1 MKRGRIQ
8 QIMANQLL
16 FLKNSVQNA
25 ATGETKAVLFHYIKR
40 FFFQFNWMLDKKVG
54 FFLLSC
60 HTPPLLFKS
69 VFTSPLSL
77 LAFCEE
83 QFLIARLFFICLP
96 LITKRRKHVKW
107 QTWQTLKTWI
117 AYICKRIMVL
127 QNLKVMLPK
136 HGSALANNGTANHKA
151 PALAGITPQQH
162 TTNTSDLLFCLS
174 VGFEE

>member
-1 MKRGRIQ
+1 
-8 QIMANQLL
+8 
-16 FLKNSVQNA
+16 
-25 ATGETKAVLFHYIKR
+25 
-40 FFFQFNWMLDKKVG
+40 MLDKKVG

-117 AYICKRIMVL
+117 AYICKRIMAL

-136 HGSALANNGTANHKA
+136 HGSALANNGTANHRKA

-162 TTNTSDLLFCLS
+162 ITNTSDLLFAWVSVLKSKDCTCIHTCMHLS
-174 VGFEE
+174 TYTKAARNQINL